1 MTFEHIMKHQTGV
14 TYKIMMDNKKLTELL
29 KPKLANFCCMEQKYF
44 KGEGVS
50 T

>member
-14 TYKIMMDNKKLTELL
+14 TYKMMMDNITELL
-29 KPKLANFCCMEQKYF
+29 KPKLANFCFMEQKYF